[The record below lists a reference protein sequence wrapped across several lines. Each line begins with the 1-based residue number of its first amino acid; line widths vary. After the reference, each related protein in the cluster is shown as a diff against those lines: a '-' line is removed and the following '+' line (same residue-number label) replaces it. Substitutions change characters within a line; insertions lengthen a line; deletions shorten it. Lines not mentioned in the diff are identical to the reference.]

1 MRCVLSICTH
11 FQIGVIEYSL
21 RISGICGSELLGLL
35 SIYLVS
41 GRFHMPRLGQYLFVN
56 SQLGCTSSFFLEV
69 QGINTYLLHV
79 CSSYVQQPKKDLV
92 LYVPQSRNMIWCF
105 HKRCA
110 CLTGWKPWVCYCVA
124 KREVEMKSWQSHFP
138 FFPKLSAIKVGR
150 VGKKD
155 PSKSF
160 YVSQMMVFTSCPL
173 EGQQGGAGGRCG
185 PGAGFGLEASW
196 LPLPVSSFAWH
207 SADLCLQ
214 IVVLIVGFQ
223 LFSIESFQQT
233 KCLGYHIQRSSV
245 GASLCPCLPLLQP
258 SGE

>member
-1 MRCVLSICTH
+1 
-11 FQIGVIEYSL
+11 
-21 RISGICGSELLGLL
+21 
-35 SIYLVS
+35 
-41 GRFHMPRLGQYLFVN
+41 
-56 SQLGCTSSFFLEV
+56 
-69 QGINTYLLHV
+69 
-79 CSSYVQQPKKDLV
+79 
-92 LYVPQSRNMIWCF
+92 
-105 HKRCA
+105 
-110 CLTGWKPWVCYCVA
+110 
-124 KREVEMKSWQSHFP
+124 MKSWQSHFP

-258 SGE
+258 SGEQVPRTPCMSCSGAVVSHLGSGRLSSSSICRHLCWLGSHRRGREMSAI